1 MEMQVTVVDVIN
13 MRGGSRA
20 TRVVAG
26 REKMIDV
33 AWDAREAEPGKPTSA
48 SRSEHIGGG
57 RCTTLSSRCI
67 TMSRYYNCTKVQNGV
82 VTLSTSTS
90 NY

>member
-1 MEMQVTVVDVIN
+1 MMEMQVTVVDVIN

-48 SRSEHIGGG
+48 
-57 RCTTLSSRCI
+57 
-67 TMSRYYNCTKVQNGV
+67 
-82 VTLSTSTS
+82 
-90 NY
+90 